1 MNTNFEEKYIRYSR
15 GRLKDEL
22 MNACDFGDLE
32 KTEFL
37 LKNTELKKH
46 NDIEDY
52 FSNAVLKASKNGHVH
67 IMKLLNSVLNED
79 EKKIVSPCNNT
90 ALVGACRDG
99 KLEVIRYL
107 LTSEDTRDS
116 IDIHAGDDDAMDWAC
131 SMGHLEVVKYLT
143 SSPEISNYLNIDESK
158 NAFIVA
164 CANGKLDIIRYF
176 IFDLNMKKAPY
187 IQRFLDDN
195 PVEEIK
201 SMFATRDLQQSLSKE
216 LTVNQVADK
225 KMKL

>member
-1 MNTNFEEKYIRYSR
+1 MNTNFEEKYTRYSR

-22 MNACDFGDLE
+22 MFACELGDFE

-37 LKNTELKKH
+37 LKNTELKNH

-52 FSNAVLKASKNGHVH
+52 FPNAILKASKYGHIQ
-67 IMKLLNSVLNED
+67 IMKFFNSILNDD
-79 EKKIVSPCNNT
+79 EKRIIGPYNNT
-90 ALVGACRDG
+90 ALIRACKDG
-99 KLEVIRYL
+99 KLEVVRYL
-107 LTSEDTRDS
+107 LTSEDTRES
-116 IDIHAGDDDAMDWAC
+116 VDIHAGDDDAMDWAC
-131 SMGHLEVVKYLT
+131 SMGHLEIVKYLT
-143 SSPEISNYLNIDESK
+143 SSPEISNRVNIDESK

-201 SMFATRDLQQSLSKE
+201 SMFATRDLQQLLNKE